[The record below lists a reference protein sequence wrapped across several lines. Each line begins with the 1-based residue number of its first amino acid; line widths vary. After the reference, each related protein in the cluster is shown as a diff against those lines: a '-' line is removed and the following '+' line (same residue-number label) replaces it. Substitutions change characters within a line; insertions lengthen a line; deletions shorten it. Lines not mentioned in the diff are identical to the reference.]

1 MSPELFGLPDESCC
15 QPQLNGGDHGDG
27 KEGDLLG
34 SSLGASPCHQVEPLP
49 LGRVEEIR
57 EGRGE
62 GLVHGGG
69 TRNWEEG
76 GSVIWSVWVGR
87 RGVGRSSEHLK

>member
-15 QPQLNGGDHGDG
+15 QPQLASSPHRDG

-34 SSLGASPCHQVEPLP
+34 SSLRASPCRQVEPLP
-49 LGRVEEIR
+49 LGRVAEIR
-57 EGRGE
+57 EGRDE
-62 GLVHGGG
+62 GLVQAGG

-76 GSVIWSVWVGR
+76 GNLFWRVWVGR
-87 RGVGRSSEHLK
+87 RGVGRPSEHLK